1 MTTQP
6 IYVHQLLQLTCPQGN
21 SHLESIIAEK
31 EARITELENQ
41 LATSSRI
48 EADLIPTK
56 PLVDGSIALYL
67 DPQTNTLYKA
77 STKEVD
83 SGEMSNQPDN
93 SKISLFVGDGSAPT
107 VLGEGNETHHA
118 GYAYRVTNFDSV
130 PADLTLTLEIK
141 EGTLTESVKHQ
152 ILEGNTYYN
161 ATSFALEGTAKYP
174 FATTL
179 TATLTR
185 KVNGVDVVIDT
196 HTQELAEGLF

>member
-1 MTTQP
+1 
-6 IYVHQLLQLTCPQGN
+6 
-21 SHLESIIAEK
+21 
-31 EARITELENQ
+31 
-41 LATSSRI
+41 
-48 EADLIPTK
+48 
-56 PLVDGSIALYL
+56 
-67 DPQTNTLYKA
+67 
-77 STKEVD
+77 
-83 SGEMSNQPDN
+83 MSNQPDN

-118 GYAYRVTNFDSV
+118 GYAYRVVSADSV

-152 ILEGNTYYN
+152 VLE
-161 ATSFALEGTAKYP
+161 ATTNYDAKSFYLDGTAKYP

-196 HTQELAEGLF
+196 DTRELAEGLF